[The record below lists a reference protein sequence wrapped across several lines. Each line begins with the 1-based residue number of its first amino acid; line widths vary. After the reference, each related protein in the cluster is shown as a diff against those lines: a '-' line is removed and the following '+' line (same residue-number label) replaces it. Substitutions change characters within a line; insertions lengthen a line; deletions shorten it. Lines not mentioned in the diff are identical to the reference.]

1 MTAIA
6 GYWSFDDRPD
16 AQTRCERML
25 KAQQIYGPEAPA
37 IAADGPLALGQR
49 LFAFAPQDRR
59 RQTVAAAPDSGALLV
74 ADARLDN
81 RDELGDALGLGRAD
95 ASGLNDAAL
104 LLRALE
110 RWEEGALDRIDGD
123 FAFAYWKPSARRLLL
138 ARDFLGERPLHYSHG
153 PGFFAFASM
162 AKGLHVL
169 AEVPMAPDN
178 VAIAGLVALMP
189 EDGSDTFFRGVEKVR
204 AGHVVS
210 VTREGVRSQRWWQ
223 PRLEPLRL
231 KGPGEYAEA
240 LRDHFDRAVAVR
252 LRGAGEAVAAH
263 LSAGL
268 DSSTVTATAARLLA
282 PAGGR
287 VAAFTAVPREGY
299 DGRAHPETI
308 IDEGPYAARVA
319 AMYPN
324 IDHVIVR
331 NGGSPLAGLDRNFLF
346 YERPTLNLCNTV
358 WTSKIL
364 DLARERR
371 LTVLLT
377 GTRGNMSISYDG
389 MPLLTQLL
397 ARGRLPRLL
406 RESAALVRNG
416 TRLGTVGAQVLGP
429 FLPSSLWR
437 GIARLRGKGRKVTDY
452 TALNAAALDACRL
465 GERASERGLDLSYR
479 PRRDPVAT
487 RLWVLRRVD
496 MGNYNKGTLAG
507 WGIDSRDP
515 TADRRLI
522 EFCLAVP
529 AEQYLRDGTPRALAR
544 SAFADRLPASLLNER
559 RKGYQAADWHEG
571 LTAARGELEEELER
585 IADCGDARSTLDTDK
600 LRQLTSDWPTA
611 GWESGAAMRQYRQ
624 VLLRGVSVGHFIR
637 RASGS
642 NR

>member
-37 IAADGPLALGQR
+37 IAVDGPLALGQR
-49 LFAFAPQDRR
+49 LFALAPQDRR
-59 RQTVAAAPDSGALLV
+59 RQTVATAPDSGALLV

-81 RDELGDALGLGRAD
+81 RDELFDALGLGRAD
-95 ASGLNDAAL
+95 ASGLSDSAL

-110 RWEEGALDRIDGD
+110 RWDEEALDRIDGD
-123 FAFAYWKPSARRLLL
+123 FAFAYWNPRARRLLL
-138 ARDFLGERPLHYSHG
+138 ARDFLGERPLHYGRG

-169 AEVPMAPDN
+169 PEVPMAPDN

-210 VTREGVRSQRWWQ
+210 VTRDGVRSERWWQ
-223 PRLEPLRL
+223 PRLAPIRL
-231 KGPGEYAEA
+231 KDPGEYAEA

-252 LRGAGEAVAAH
+252 LRGAGEAVASH

-287 VAAFTAVPREGY
+287 VTAFTAVPREGY
-299 DGRAHPETI
+299 DGRSHPETI

-331 NGGSPLAGLDRNFLF
+331 NGGSPLAGLDRNFFL
-346 YERPTLNLCNTV
+346 YERPMLNLCNTV
-358 WTSKIL
+358 WANRIL

-371 LTVLLT
+371 LSVLLT

-389 MPLLTQLL
+389 MPMLTQLL
-397 ARGRLPRLL
+397 ARGRLVRLL

-416 TRLGTVGAQVLGP
+416 TRLGTVGAQVFGP
-429 FLPSSLWR
+429 FLPTSLWR
-437 GIARLRGKGRKVTDY
+437 GIARLRGRGRKVTDY
-452 TALNAAALDACRL
+452 SALNAAALDACRL

-479 PRRDPVAT
+479 PRRDPVET

-529 AEQYLRDGTPRALAR
+529 AEQYLRDGTRRALAR
-544 SAFADRLPASLLNER
+544 AAFADRLPASLLNER

-571 LTAARGELEEELER
+571 LSAARGELEEELER
-585 IADCGDARSTLDTDK
+585 IADCADARSTLDTDRLK
-600 LRQLTSDWPTA
+600 RLTSDWPTA
-611 GWESGAAMRQYRQ
+611 GWESAAAMQQYRQ
-624 VLLRGVSVGHFIR
+624 ALLRGVSVGHFIR
-637 RASGS
+637 KASGS